1 MQEIN
6 SKSDVQKFTGK
17 AVPADA
23 PAVSII
29 TPAYNIA
36 RFIAETLDSVRAQTY
51 RDFELIL
58 INDGSPDTAEFE
70 AAIAPYVDEIVYIK
84 QGNTG
89 AGEARN
95 VAIRHARGEYLAFLD
110 GDDIWMPEFLAS
122 QVKFLEGGG
131 YDMVYCDA
139 ELFGMPSVEGRTFM
153 QTAPSSGEVTFNSI
167 LDFSCNVI
175 TSGTVA
181 RRETVVDAGIFES
194 ERVRAHD
201 FHLWL
206 RMLKNWARVGY
217 QKKVLLRYR
226 HHLDSLSGDSVSR
239 VQREIDVFERVKK
252 TIELDDISSEIVE
265 RQIKGLK
272 ADLEIERGKS
282 FLLGEDFNSARE
294 SFEKASLQKGS
305 AKLKIIAALAG
316 IAPKLL
322 LRFYRLRRSGEIAFV
337 PNSEK

>member
-1 MQEIN
+1 MQKMN
-6 SKSDVQKFTGK
+6 AKNDVQKLTGK
-17 AVPADA
+17 DVSTDA

-36 RFIAETLDSVRAQTY
+36 EFVAETLDSVRAQSF

-58 INDGSPDTAEFE
+58 INDGSPDTADLE
-70 AAIAPYVDEIVYIK
+70 AAIAPYMNEIVYLK
-84 QGNTG
+84 QDNTG
-89 AGEARN
+89 AGQARN
-95 VAIRHARGEYLAFLD
+95 AAIEHARGKYLAFLD
-110 GDDIWMPEFLAS
+110 GDDIWHADFLAS
-122 QVKFLEGGG
+122 QVKFLEESG

-139 ELFGMPSVEGRTFM
+139 ELFGMRVVEGRTFM

-181 RRETVVDAGIFES
+181 RKEKVVEAGMFES

-206 RMLKNWARVGY
+206 RMLKNGARVGY

-226 HHLDSLSGDSVSR
+226 NHLDSLSGDSVSR

-252 TIELDDISSEIVE
+252 TIELDDTSSEIVE

-322 LRFYRLRRSGEIAFV
+322 LKFYRSRRAGEIAFV

>member
-1 MQEIN
+1 MQEMN
-6 SKSDVQKFTGK
+6 FKSDVQKFTGK
-17 AVPADA
+17 GVLAGA

-36 RFIAETLDSVRAQTY
+36 GFVAEMLDSVRAQSF
-51 RDFELIL
+51 RDFEIIL

-70 AAIAPYVDEIVYIK
+70 AAIAPYKDEIVYLK
-84 QGNTG
+84 QANTG
-89 AGEARN
+89 AGAARN
-95 VAIRHARGEYLAFLD
+95 AAIGHARGKYLAFLD
-110 GDDIWMPEFLAS
+110 GDDIWHTEFLAS
-122 QVKFLEGGG
+122 QIKFLEDSG

-139 ELFGMPSVEGRTFM
+139 ELFGMPSVEGRAFM

-181 RRETVVDAGIFES
+181 RKAVVVAAGMFEA

-206 RMLKNWARVGY
+206 RMLKNGARVGY

-226 HHLDSLSGDSVSR
+226 NHLDSLSGDSVSR
-239 VQREIDVFERVKK
+239 VQREIDVFERVKQ
-252 TIELDDISSEIVE
+252 TIELDDISSQIVE

-282 FLLGEDFNSARE
+282 FLLGEDFDSARE
-294 SFEKASLQKGS
+294 SFEKASLQKRS

-322 LRFYRLRRSGEIAFV
+322 LRFYRSRRASEIAFV